1 MEQPNILVVDDSM
14 SNLLLLKDILTG
26 YNFNV
31 RAESDGENVHGI
43 LKEGNTDLVLL
54 DIMMPRVDGF
64 EVCRRIKA
72 DPETR
77 DIPVIFLT
85 AKVDESSLLNGF
97 ELGGVDYIKKPFLIS
112 ELMARVKTHLQL
124 HRAELLL
131 QQSEIKYRTLFNQNT
146 DAVFVCDP
154 TPEGSLLISEVND
167 TAIKMLGYSREEI
180 LDASPEKLF
189 EPVFAAEAVKRIN
202 DTAEGNSHTFETYML
217 SKDQT
222 VIPVEIHAGWFECAG
237 RSSIMCVVR
246 DITERKDINKQILN
260 TVVETEEKE
269 RTRFAKDVHDGLG
282 AFFSSLNTYL
292 SLLSHG
298 KISDDELP
306 SVYLEMKEL
315 IAEAVEEAKSI
326 SNNLMP
332 DMLSNFGLVASVKNL
347 CRKIAPGG
355 MPQII
360 FEAQEGFV
368 EPADDN
374 CKTAVFRIVNEL
386 LNNALKHSQAS
397 KVIIVFS
404 NQDSY
409 LRIEYCDNGIGFDT
423 DEVKHRIKDKPYSG
437 ITNIYGRVRSLNGK
451 VEVVSSPGNG
461 VKMDIIVDTKI

>member
-1 MEQPNILVVDDSM
+1 MVDDSM

-31 RAESDGENVHGI
+31 RAESEGEKVHGI
-43 LKEGNTDLVLL
+43 LKEGKTDLVLL
-54 DIMMPRVDGF
+54 DIMMPKVDGF

-124 HRAELLL
+124 RRAELLL
-131 QQSEIKYRTLFNQNT
+131 QQSEIKYRTLFNQNN

-154 TPEGSLLISEVND
+154 MPEGSLSISEVND
-167 TAIKMLGYSREEI
+167 TAINMLGYSREEI
-180 LDASPEKLF
+180 LNASPEKLF
-189 EPVFAAEAVKRIN
+189 EPVFAAEAIKRIK
-202 DTAEGNSHTFETYML
+202 DTAEGNSHTFETYLL
-217 SKDQT
+217 SKDQK
-222 VIPVEIHAGWFECAG
+222 VIPVEIHAGRFECAG
-237 RSSIMCVVR
+237 RSSIMSVVR

-332 DMLSNFGLVASVKNL
+332 DMLNNFGLVASVKNL

-360 FEAQEGFV
+360 F
-368 EPADDN
+368 
-374 CKTAVFRIVNEL
+374 
-386 LNNALKHSQAS
+386 
-397 KVIIVFS
+397 
-404 NQDSY
+404 
-409 LRIEYCDNGIGFDT
+409 
-423 DEVKHRIKDKPYSG
+423 
-437 ITNIYGRVRSLNGK
+437 
-451 VEVVSSPGNG
+451 
-461 VKMDIIVDTKI
+461 